1 MIKQVLERIGL
12 TEGEIQVYEALL
24 ELGLSSTGKIT
35 KKANIASSKVYE
47 VLQRLQKKGL
57 ASYIIKNGVRCYD
70 ATPPER
76 LIDFLEEKKD
86 NIEESQEEIRK
97 ILPKLKEKRQKPE
110 EINKTIVYTG
120 LEGAKIVLNE
130 ILESGK
136 EGHPSYGFGTN
147 EDPYVK
153 YLPHML
159 KRFIKEAKKY
169 NFKIFLLYGKGFKS
183 PNTLAKIRYLSE
195 EYIFPV
201 RTMIYGDKVAI
212 VDFSKPVTTII
223 IEKKEIADAYKKYFN
238 TLWKIAKK

>member
-1 MIKQVLERIGL
+1 MVKLDLKNHYKIQGVLL
-12 TEGEIQVYEALL
+12 YE
-24 ELGLSSTGKIT
+24 
-35 KKANIASSKVYE
+35 
-47 VLQRLQKKGL
+47 
-57 ASYIIKNGVRCYD
+57 
-70 ATPPER
+70 
-76 LIDFLEEKKD
+76 
-86 NIEESQEEIRK
+86 
-97 ILPKLKEKRQKPE
+97 
-110 EINKTIVYTG
+110 
-120 LEGAKIVLNE
+120 
-130 ILESGK
+130 
-136 EGHPSYGFGTN
+136 
-147 EDPYVK
+147 